1 MSHLSKKA
9 RLERTLKRS
18 EQIAKTLLILGFAL
32 LVAALCNATGL
43 IG

>member
-9 RLERTLKRS
+9 RLERTIKRS
-18 EQIAKTLLILGFAL
+18 ETIAKTLLILGLAL
-32 LVAALCNATGL
+32 LVAAVINGL